1 MNTEVEKAP
10 TLRTCPECHESLR
23 GRSARKE
30 AIKHYGSTPPDP
42 RLYPL
47 AAERYKILM
56 EAGF

>member
-1 MNTEVEKAP
+1 MTPKAQP
-10 TLRTCPECHESLR
+10 QPRLRTCPECRESLA

-30 AIKHYGSTPPDP
+30 AIKHWGATPPDP

-47 AAERYKILM
+47 AAERYAILM